1 MKIKYYV
8 PSYGRADTIKTL
20 KYLSKAIALVSPK
33 EYDDYIKNNEYAKD
47 RILKLPDGVQGFGK
61 GRCLNYM
68 LDNLWDDAD
77 QLIIIDDD
85 VSCVMAHMKNEK
97 DREVSEE
104 EFYEICENI
113 CLLAKEWGCGIWGLS
128 PNSDPMV
135 YDEFKPFRLHA
146 YLDGAITGYV
156 EKNELRYDEKL
167 TIKEDVDY
175 FLQNLKKYHKALR
188 VEKYYLKD
196 EAFTNKGGCYDLRNS
211 ETEKQQFMEMQ
222 KKWGVDVIR
231 PNRPVATNSSKI
243 RGLGGA
249 IRLNLPFSGC

>member
-8 PSYGRADTIKTL
+8 PSCGRAKTIKTL
-20 KYLSKAIALVSPK
+20 DYITQSIALVSDE
-33 EYDDYIKNNEYAKD
+33 EYEEYIKYHPEYKD
-47 RILKLPDGVQGFGK
+47 RIMKMPKGVQGHGK
-61 GRCLNYM
+61 SRCLNYM
-68 LDNLWDDAD
+68 LDNLWDGCDY
-77 QLIIIDDD
+77 IIHLDDD
-85 VSCVMAHMKNEK
+85 IDCLMAHMKNEK
-97 DREVSEE
+97 DRKISEE
-104 EFYEICENI
+104 EFYEICENN
-113 CLLAKEWGCGIWGLS
+113 CRLAKEWGCGIWGVS

-146 YLDGAITGYV
+146 YLDGAIIGYV
-156 EKNELRYDEKL
+156 EKNELRYDEEL

-188 VEKYYLKD
+188 VDKYYLKD
-196 EAFTNKGGCYDLRNS
+196 EAFTNEGGCQWFRS
-211 ETEKQQFMEMQ
+211 EEEEKRQFMEMQ